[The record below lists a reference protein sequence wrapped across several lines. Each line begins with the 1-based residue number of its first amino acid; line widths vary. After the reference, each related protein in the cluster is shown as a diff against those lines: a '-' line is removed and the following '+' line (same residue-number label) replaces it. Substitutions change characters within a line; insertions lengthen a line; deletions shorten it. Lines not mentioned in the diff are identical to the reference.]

1 MAMGPE
7 EIFILANENV
17 GRRLTCVGSCLVFL
31 AAARLTVSEIQSHN
45 GTAFYIASS
54 GRRWL
59 VQGGNEAGLAL
70 SSAPRLPMAA

>member
-7 EIFILANENV
+7 EIVILAIQNV
-17 GRRLTCVGSCLVFL
+17 GRRLSCVGSCLIFL
-31 AAARLTVSEIQSHN
+31 AAARLTVPEIQSHN
-45 GTAFYIASS
+45 GNAFYVASS

-59 VQGGNEAGLAL
+59 VRGGNEAGLAL